1 MRSDSVSLPGF
12 HDRTITIVATVPAHM
27 VGKLDFTAMGA
38 FDSTDNARAVVGPAL
53 TAPGT
58 GHFLLGNR
66 HDLRP
71 RHVWRPPTSIIVFHR
86 ENNRSIILLEG
97 LQDGEG

>member
-1 MRSDSVSLPGF
+1 MQSDSVSLPGF
-12 HDRTITIVATVPAHM
+12 HDRTVTVVAAELAHM
-27 VGKLDFTAMGA
+27 VGKLDFAAMGA
-38 FDSTDNARAVVGPAL
+38 FDRADNARALVRPAL

-58 GHFLLGNR
+58 GHFLLGNC

-71 RHVWRPPTSIIVFHR
+71 RRIWRPPTSIIAFHR